1 MRYYNI
7 TKRDNTGGVAMADT
21 IYNIEALPEVDKI
34 TALLKNTDDSQRDLM
49 QLVIQSV
56 NLGIAIGKGNME
68 EKSEGGIS

>member
-1 MRYYNI
+1 
-7 TKRDNTGGVAMADT
+7 MADT

-34 TALLKNTDDSQRDLM
+34 AALLKNTDDAQHDLM

-68 EKSEGGIS
+68 EKTKGGIS